1 MIVQPIQ
8 LAALDWAAAAA
19 GTLAQPWK
27 VGSIVS
33 GRVLEQALNARMVLQ
48 INGLT
53 VETEPPSGGLVPRQF
68 QARVVAGGLQP
79 VLELLVPAPVKSQP
93 AVAALRARLPQQG
106 GLQPLLADLQAL
118 ARTPGARTLPEPVR
132 MALARLEASIA
143 DRHDVLDPAVLRD
156 TLKRGGT
163 QLEHTLLQFA
173 NAPQRLPA
181 TPIDYDLK
189 AALQRL
195 TQALQQLPRT
205 GMPPAASP
213 PAAAGPAPQPAT
225 TASAFAQALASTMAP
240 PSSASPPAM
249 AGPPLPLPTTASA
262 LAQALTAT
270 MPSPPPRLMAAV
282 AAADIP
288 LPLSTMA
295 AATSPATAS
304 VAATGDTPPPL
315 LQLPLQPQARLPAPL
330 ALDAL
335 TLASGMLKHAE
346 AALSRIEIMQL
357 EAHPT
362 ASPQAWMVEIPV
374 RDDDG
379 FDVLQLRFEQESS
392 NGQADAT
399 PQWTLGFTLEP
410 PGLGAI
416 HGQIRLHGAQVN
428 VDLWAEHAGAV
439 QALEE
444 QTSVLSQLLEGSGL
458 ELVQLRVRQGT
469 PLRHTGMARSLLE
482 ARA

>member
-19 GTLAQPWK
+19 GTMARPWK

-33 GRVLEQALNARMVLQ
+33 GKVLEQALNTRLILQ

-53 VETEPPSGGLVPRQF
+53 VAAEPPSGGLVPRQF
-68 QARVVAGGLQP
+68 QARVIAGGAQP
-79 VLELLVPAPVKSQP
+79 LLELMVQAPGRNDPA
-93 AVAALRARLPQQG
+93 AAALRARLPQQG
-106 GLQPLLADLQAL
+106 GLQPLLADLRAL
-118 ARTPGARTLPEPVR
+118 AQAPAARTLPEPVR
-132 MALARLEASIA
+132 MALARLEASIV

-156 TLKRGGT
+156 TLKRSGT
-163 QLEHTLLQFA
+163 QLENTLLQYA
-173 NAPQRLPA
+173 NTPQRLPA
-181 TPIDYDLK
+181 TPIDYDIK

-195 TQALQQLPRT
+195 SQALQQLPQHAGNAPST
-205 GMPPAASP
+205 SQPPPATPLRGA
-213 PAAAGPAPQPAT
+213 
-225 TASAFAQALASTMAP
+225 ASAFAQALASTMAT
-240 PSSASPPAM
+240 PPAAM
-249 AGPPLPLPTTASA
+249 PPAYTT
-262 LAQALTAT
+262 LADG
-270 MPSPPPRLMAAV
+270 V
-282 AAADIP
+282 
-288 LPLSTMA
+288 
-295 AATSPATAS
+295 ATAAY
-304 VAATGDTPPPL
+304 VRATPAGETPPPL
-315 LQLPLQPQARLPAPL
+315 LQLPLQPQARLPTPP
-330 ALDAL
+330 ALDVL

-379 FDVLQLRFEQESS
+379 FDVLQLRFEQESA
-392 NGQADAT
+392 NAQADAS

-428 VDLWAEHAGAV
+428 IDLWAQHAGAV

-444 QTSVLSQLLEGSGL
+444 QTSVLAQLLEGSGL
-458 ELVQLRVRQGT
+458 ELAQLRVRQGT
-469 PLRHTGMARSLLE
+469 PLRHTGLAHSLLE
-482 ARA
+482 ASA

>member
-19 GTLAQPWK
+19 GTMAQPWK
-27 VGSIVS
+27 VGSVVS
-33 GRVLEQALNARMVLQ
+33 GKLLDQALNTRMVLQ

-53 VETEPPSGGLVPRQF
+53 VEAEPPSGGLVPRQF
-68 QARVVAGGLQP
+68 QARVIAGGPQP
-79 VLELLVPAPVKSQP
+79 VLELLAQPSSQSQP
-93 AVAALRARLPQQG
+93 AAIALRARLPQQG
-106 GLQPLLADLQAL
+106 GLQPLLADLRAL
-118 ARTPGARTLPEPVR
+118 ARSPGARTLPEPVR

-163 QLEHTLLQFA
+163 QLEHTLLQRA
-173 NAPQRLPA
+173 MAPQSLPA
-181 TPIDYDLK
+181 TQVDYDLK

-195 TQALQQLPRT
+195 SQALQQLPRT
-205 GMPPAASP
+205 ATPPPISPPPAGSP
-213 PAAAGPAPQPAT
+213 PPPP
-225 TASAFAQALASTMAP
+225 ASAFAQVLTSAMAAP
-240 PSSASPPAM
+240 TPVPMPPA
-249 AGPPLPLPTTASA
+249 AGTPLPPPLPTTASA
-262 LAQALTAT
+262 LSQALATT
-270 MPSPPPRLMAAV
+270 MPAPLAPTIAGAGAA
-282 AAADIP
+282 
-288 LPLSTMA
+288 
-295 AATSPATAS
+295 
-304 VAATGDTPPPL
+304 DTPPPL
-315 LQLPLQPQARLPAPL
+315 LQLPLQPQARLPVPL

-357 EAHPT
+357 EAHPS
-362 ASPQAWMVEIPV
+362 AAPQAWMIEIPV

-379 FDVLQLRFEQESS
+379 FDVLQLRFGQESAG
-392 NGQADAT
+392 GQDDAL
-399 PQWTLGFTLEP
+399 PRWTLGFTLEP

-428 VDLWAEHAGAV
+428 VDLWAQHADAV
-439 QALEE
+439 HALEE

-469 PLRHTGMARSLLE
+469 PLRRTGLAHTLLE
-482 ARA
+482 ASA